1 MNNIIEDYNEL
12 EMQIKTRDEK
22 IKKIEELSDDVKQ
35 YIKLLNETELLNK
48 KKKQLETKYY
58 EVKMR
63 KCDHVFA
70 ESLSV
75 VYGSKIDENGC
86 PVTDYDKYHLIFNHY
101 CLKCGCTTDNSIIL
115 DVYHNIDPLFKD
127 EPTSKVRHLI
137 QTDIIDKSEDY
148 TVIDCSDFSIRQIA
162 EIWLNIKNNNSE
174 LSFDELLYLFNN
186 KIKGMPK
193 KAENKVLSK
202 ALPAS
207 VYTHLK

>member
-22 IKKIEELSDDVKQ
+22 IKEIEELSDDVKQ
-35 YIKLLNETELLNK
+35 YIKLLNETELLKK

-75 VYGSKIDENGC
+75 VYGSKIDKNGC

-101 CLKCGCTTDNSIIL
+101 CLKCGCTTDNSIIF
-115 DVYHNIDPLFKD
+115 DIYHNIDPLFKD

-137 QTDIIDKSEDY
+137 QTDIIDKAEDY
-148 TVIDCSDFSIRQIA
+148 IVIDCSDFSIRQIA
-162 EIWLNIKNNNSE
+162 EIWLKIKNNNSE

-186 KIKGMPK
+186 KIKGTPK
-193 KAENKVLSK
+193 KAENKALSK
-202 ALPAS
+202 TLPTS
-207 VYTHLK
+207 IYTHLK